1 MSEATEIAPSTS
13 SDSIAAPAPAPSNI
27 ASDEVAASAVVDG
40 WRVNLATLPA
50 AVSAIIGAAKRS
62 EGFSCLTLNLDH
74 LVKLRSD
81 AAFRKAYGQARF
93 VTADGAPVAAIA
105 RRQWP
110 QVERTTG
117 ADLLVPLCEAAAR
130 EGLPV
135 FLFGTSTEVL
145 ERSAQEL
152 RNKTGELIEFAGIEA
167 PAMGFDPEGPAAD
180 ATIERIRASG
190 ARLCFVML
198 GAPKQ
203 EFFAAR
209 AVAAGVNCGFIC
221 VGAAADFVS
230 GQQTRAPALVQK
242 AGLEWLWRLSQEPS
256 RLWRRYLSC
265 ALLLARIEI
274 SRLLQPMRSALRLW

>member
-1 MSEATEIAPSTS
+1 MSEATEIAPSAS
-13 SDSIAAPAPAPSNI
+13 SDSAVSRASLPSDSPAVELKP
-27 ASDEVAASAVVDG
+27 SAVVDG
-40 WRVNLATLPA
+40 WRINLATLPA
-50 AVSAIIGAAKRS
+50 AVDEIISAAKRA

-74 LVKLRSD
+74 LVKLRGD
-81 AAFRKAYGQARF
+81 DAFRKAYGRARF

-117 ADLLVPLCEAAAR
+117 ADLLVPLCEGAAG

-135 FLFGTSTEVL
+135 FLFGTSTDVL

-152 RNKTGELIEFAGIEA
+152 RNKTSGRIEFAGIEA

-180 ATIERIRASG
+180 ATIERIKASG

-203 EFFAAR
+203 ELFAAR
-209 AVAAGVNCGFIC
+209 AVAAGVNCGFVC

-242 AGLEWLWRLSQEPS
+242 AGLEWLWRLSQEPG

-265 ALLLARIEI
+265 AVLLARIEI
-274 SRLLQPMRSALRLW
+274 SRLMQPMRSALRLW